1 MNAVVAELALSQK
14 PAQWGVYDPET
25 VVTLD
30 EAGNPLSRFKD
41 RSWNFSASTRGP
53 GTHLYFWCV
62 DDIHATSED
71 VFRQETL
78 VTQQQS
84 IIWKVMNGPSGAA
97 YGSVQKLSYTLNSWC
112 TLAYEHGISLVDF
125 IENVELLG
133 AALENMGRGELRD
146 ASTILRTVSSKFHG
160 WRLAIPYSDWK
171 RVISTL
177 KKKRPDTRQTPL
189 MPSRVYTLILSG
201 LLNELEIA
209 EKEVVGLLAAYRES
223 EELFERFSHL
233 PTKAAFA
240 RRGRALDSLRDI
252 AAKFGYNEGTEVGVG
267 QFICRYLGAIQI
279 TLMHVVAAFTGMR
292 VGECLN
298 LPRANVLSSFEDGGT
313 LHWLVNGHSYK
324 ITGGRLKPTSWIT
337 NDAGRRAIELA
348 IMIADAINASPRHK
362 GESGERLLFCSFAS
376 PCQRLAKSNL
386 RYSQMELIEKYA
398 PVLEGADIKE
408 MDFIEPGRDWQL
420 DGIEIGVR
428 WPLAFH
434 QFRRALAVYAH
445 RSGLVSLPSLK
456 GQLQHITNE
465 MSLYYSTGFI
475 RAASLVFDKEH
486 VSHEWNVR
494 RAEASYLGFALNL
507 FTSDDELLGGGSAWI
522 HKQRVKES
530 PVSVHS
536 REHAMGLFERG
547 EIAFR
552 ETPLG
557 GCLNPGEC
565 KSDPLS
571 PIPYECLLEDC
582 EHQVVLGRKLNRVI
596 ESQHAVVA
604 ELEKDLSGSVEYRLE
619 ASNLK
624 ALLQARDS
632 LKKVS
637 V

>member
-1 MNAVVAELALSQK
+1 MSAVVAEIALSQT
-14 PAQWGVYDPET
+14 PLPWGVYDPAT

-30 EAGNPLSRFKD
+30 DSGNPLSCLKD
-41 RSWNFSASTRGP
+41 QTWNFSAATRGA
-53 GTHLYFWCV
+53 GTHLYFWMV

-71 VFRQETL
+71 VARQETL
-78 VTQQQS
+78 VNQQKS
-84 IIWKVMNGPSGAA
+84 IIWKIMNGPSGAA
-97 YGSVQKLSYTLNSWC
+97 FGFVQKLGYTLNSWC
-112 TLAYEHGISLVDF
+112 TLAYEQGISLVDF
-125 IENVELLG
+125 IQNEQCLG
-133 AALENMGRGELRD
+133 AALESMTLGELMD
-146 ASTILRTVSSKFHG
+146 AGTILRTINMKYHG
-160 WRLAIPYSDWK
+160 WQVAIPYSHWK
-171 RVISTL
+171 GVISEL
-177 KKKRPDTRQTPL
+177 KKKRPRTRQTPL
-189 MPSRVYTLILSG
+189 MPSRVYTSILGGLIA
-201 LLNELEIA
+201 ELEIA
-209 EKEVVGLLAAYRES
+209 ERQVDELLVAYAES
-223 EELFERFSHL
+223 EQLFIQFKDIPSSVSKHL
-233 PTKAAFA
+233 
-240 RRGRALDSLRDI
+240 RASRIDSLR
-252 AAKFGYNEGTEVGVG
+252 AVAVKYGYEQGVEVGVSHY
-267 QFICRYLGAIQI
+267 ISRYLCAIQVN
-279 TLMHVVAAFTGMR
+279 LMHVVAAFTGMR
-292 VGECLN
+292 VGECWN
-298 LPRANVLSSFEDGGT
+298 LPRENVLTSFEDGGT
-313 LHWLVNGHSYK
+313 LHWLINGHSYK
-324 ITGGRLKPTSWIT
+324 ISGGRLKPTSWIT
-337 NDAGRRAIELA
+337 NDAGRRAVELA
-348 IMIADAINASPRHK
+348 IKISDAIAQSPRH
-362 GESGERLLFCSFAS
+362 EDATGERRLFCSFS
-376 PCQRLAKSNL
+376 NPCQSLAKSNL
-386 RYSQMELIEKYA
+386 RYRQIELIEKYS
-398 PVLEGADIKE
+398 PVLEVADIRE
-408 MDFIEPGRDWQL
+408 MDFIEPGRDWKL
-420 DGIEIGVR
+420 GGIEIGAR

-507 FTSDDELLGGGSAWI
+507 LMSDDELLGGGAAWI

-547 EIAFR
+547 EISFR

-557 GCLNPGEC
+557 GCMNPGEC

-571 PIPYECLLEDC
+571 PIPYECLLKDC
-582 EHQVVLGRKLNRVI
+582 EHQVVVGRKLNRVI
-596 ESQHAVVA
+596 DSQQAVVA
-604 ELEKDLSGSVEYRLE
+604 ELENDLAGSVEYRLE